1 MGSGGVRAA
10 HARAIEIGDPLSE
23 RLVEYCRANDIPVF
37 DRLVRA
43 HKTLRFVTPRPAEEH
58 LLP

>member
-1 MGSGGVRAA
+1 MRAA